1 MSHDPI
7 KKTLNIR
14 RLWRRLDKKIIKF
27 CGIGALCASL
37 NLGTLYL
44 LTNVLN
50 FNYLVSTL
58 IALIFIN
65 FIGFY
70 LNKYYTFK
78 SKKKRFWQELWKYYS
93 VMCSSFILN
102 LILMYLLVDIL
113 HIWYLY
119 ASLSIT
125 ICFIVFNYLMHKNWS
140 FK

>member
-1 MSHDPI
+1 MSNDPS
-7 KKTLNIR
+7 KKALNIR

-27 CGIGALCASL
+27 SGIGALCASL

-44 LTNVLN
+44 LTNILN
-50 FNYLVSTL
+50 FNYLISTL
-58 IALIFIN
+58 IALFLIN

-70 LNKYYTFK
+70 LNKYYTFQT
-78 SKKKRFWQELWKYYS
+78 KKKRFWQELWKYYS
-93 VMCSSFILN
+93 VMFSSFILN
-102 LILMYLLVDIL
+102 LIFMYLLVDIL